1 VILSRFVALSVS
13 LIQKVSL
20 FQTLFDCGKESRR
33 VAGDG
38 PAAMA
43 LLKRPGAD
51 EMLAALYA
59 ANFEIVVWS
68 ATHWKWVEMK
78 LTDLG
83 MLTHAKY
90 KLLSVL
96 DRSSMFRLGGERKKK
111 KKGKGGKGDHEVKP
125 LVRW

>member
-1 VILSRFVALSVS
+1 MILSRFVALSVS
-13 LIQKVSL
+13 LIQKASL

-68 ATHWKWVEMK
+68 ATFLAAFSEH
-78 LTDLG
+78 
-83 MLTHAKY
+83 Y
-90 KLLSVL
+90 
-96 DRSSMFRLGGERKKK
+96 
-111 KKGKGGKGDHEVKP
+111 P
-125 LVRW
+125 LQPKRAPAGSAAVPYGSLCNEAVCEYFPHRT